1 MIIINDSNE
10 TFNRK
15 EYCII
20 CYDLTFHFQHVTLK
34 KRCFHRKLTYEWR
47 ILQQNKKEKETFII

>member
-1 MIIINDSNE
+1 MIINDSNE
-10 TFNRK
+10 TFKRK
-15 EYCII
+15 EDCII
-20 CYDLTFHFQHVTLK
+20 SYDLTFHFQHVTLK